1 MGSSPND
8 MHNAFLHG
16 DLEEEVYMKLPSGS
30 KTKDADGKKVCKL
43 RKSIYEL
50 KQSPRCWF
58 SKLAGSLKEYGFTQH
73 KQDYSLFSLK
83 RGGLQL
89 YVIVYVDDLVIGG
102 NDKEAVNLFKEY
114 LEGFR
119 LFEIFSWIGS
129 S

>member
-1 MGSSPND
+1 M
-8 MHNAFLHG
+8 
-16 DLEEEVYMKLPSGS
+16 
-30 KTKDADGKKVCKL
+30 
-43 RKSIYEL
+43 
-50 KQSPRCWF
+50 
-58 SKLAGSLKEYGFTQH
+58 KEYGFTQH

-83 RGGLQL
+83 RGGLLL

-102 NDKEAVNLFKEY
+102 NDKEAMNLFKEY